1 MRSIVRIYLMCLRT
15 YPKILFAGYFAV
27 ILAGLSA
34 LAIPRVLSSGI
45 DRTLDTANE
54 DRGVEA
60 LITLGIILALLGIT
74 RGFFQGG
81 QMFMGENLA
90 QRIAYK
96 IRNDYF
102 HKLMHLSFAFH
113 DKQATGSLMSLATA
127 DVEGV
132 RMFIN
137 MGVIRSV
144 FITVM
149 IFGSATAML
158 IVDVQLALLT
168 MAFVPFLA
176 FRGVHTSRQLRRMW
190 LRVQELTADMVS
202 AVQENLTGARVVK
215 AFAAEEHERR
225 KFNERSFAAA
235 EQTYLAERTWAR
247 NFAIMDFGFMLAM
260 AVILWFGG
268 NRVIDGREVV
278 DGEVIYT
285 SLTPGEL
292 TSFFVYLNLM
302 VMPVRMLGRIVNIF
316 SRAAASGE
324 RLFEVLDAESPVYE
338 KEDARTFKEV
348 QGHVEFRNVSF
359 SYGGYEPA
367 LRNINVDIPPG
378 TRLALVG
385 RPGSGKTTF
394 AHLLPRFYDP
404 TDGVIAIDGEDIRD
418 FTLASLRAT
427 VGIVQQDV
435 FIHTATIRDN
445 VAFGNLEAEDEQ
457 IHEMMSIA
465 QLHDFIEEL
474 PSGYETVV
482 GERGVGLSG
491 GQKQRLSIARTI
503 LMDPPI
509 LILDD
514 STSSVDVHT
523 ERMIQETL
531 ESVVSSRTTIVISN
545 RFNTISKADLIL
557 VFKDGEI
564 VQSGTHDELVEV
576 LDGEYREL
584 YDSQMRPAEEA
595 RRAAE
600 QYSNGNGHNGD
611 GVTQP
616 DPSETVGG

>member
-1 MRSIVRIYLMCLRT
+1 MRSIIRIYLMCARSH
-15 YPKILFAGYFAV
+15 PKILALGYLAVFA
-27 ILAGLSA
+27 AGISA

-45 DRTLDTANE
+45 DRALDPANA
-54 DRGVEA
+54 DRGIESLVS
-60 LITLGIILALLGIT
+60 LGIILALLGIS

-90 QRIAYK
+90 QRISYK

-102 HKLMHLSFAFH
+102 DKLMHLSFAFH
-113 DKQATGSLMSLATA
+113 DKVGTGSLMSLATA

-132 RMFIN
+132 RQFIN

-144 FITVM
+144 FILTM
-149 IFGSATAML
+149 LFGSATAML
-158 IVDVQLALLT
+158 LVDVQLALMT

-202 AVQENLTGARVVK
+202 AVQENLTGIRVVK
-215 AFAAEEHERR
+215 AFAAEEHERT
-225 KFNERSFAAA
+225 KFNERSFKVT

-247 NFAIMDFGFMLAM
+247 NFAMMDFGFMLAM

-268 NRVIDGREVV
+268 NRVIDGREVI
-278 DGEVIYT
+278 DGQVVYT
-285 SLTPGEL
+285 ALTPGEL
-292 TSFFVYLNLM
+292 TSFFVYLNMM

-324 RLFEVLDAESPVYE
+324 RLFEILDTESPVIE
-338 KEDARTFKEV
+338 QAGATQLQNV
-348 QGHVEFRNVSF
+348 QGHVEFRSVSF

-367 LRNINVDIPPG
+367 LRDINIDVPPG
-378 TRLALVG
+378 TRVALVG

-404 TDGVIAIDGEDIRD
+404 THGEITIDGKDIREL
-418 FTLASLRAT
+418 TLASLRAN

-435 FIHTATIRDN
+435 FIHTASIRDN
-445 VAFGNLEAEDEQ
+445 VAFGDLSAEDAQ
-457 IHEMMSIA
+457 VHEMMGIA
-465 QLHDFIEEL
+465 QLHDFIQDL
-474 PSGYETVV
+474 PAGYETVV

-531 ESVVSSRTTIVISN
+531 EKVVSSRTTFVISN
-545 RFNTISKADLIL
+545 RFNTIALADLIL

-564 VQSGTHDELVEV
+564 AQSGAHEDLVAVE
-576 LDGEYREL
+576 GEYKEL

-595 RRAAE
+595 RRNAE
-600 QYSNGNGHNGD
+600 RLLSGNGHATEMATEVDSTG
-611 GVTQP
+611 
-616 DPSETVGG
+616 SVG

>member
-1 MRSIVRIYLMCLRT
+1 MRSIVRIYLMCART
-15 YPKILFAGYFAV
+15 YPKILILGYVAV
-27 ILAGLSA
+27 LAASLSA
-34 LAIPRVLSSGI
+34 LAIPRVLSAGI
-45 DRTLDTANE
+45 DRTLDPTNE
-54 DRGVEA
+54 SRGVEA
-60 LITLGIILALLGIT
+60 LVSLGIVLALLGLT
-74 RGFFQGG
+74 RGLFQGG

-102 HKLMHLSFAFH
+102 EKLMHLSFAFH
-113 DKQATGSLMSLATA
+113 DKQGTGSLMSLATA
-127 DVEGV
+127 DVEGI

-144 FITVM
+144 FIAVM

-158 IVDVQLALLT
+158 LVDVQLALLT

-202 AVQENLTGARVVK
+202 AVQENLTGIRVVK
-215 AFAAEEHERR
+215 AFAAEDHERR
-225 KFNERSFAAA
+225 KFEERSWATS

-247 NFAIMDFGFMLAM
+247 NFALMDFGFMLAI

-278 DGEVIYT
+278 DGQVVYS

-292 TSFFVYLNLM
+292 TAFFVYLNMM

-316 SRAAASGE
+316 SRASASGE
-324 RLFEVLDAESPVYE
+324 RLFAILDAESAVQERP
-338 KEDARTFKEV
+338 DAIELTGVR
-348 QGHVEFRNVSF
+348 GHVEFRDVNF
-359 SYGGYEPA
+359 SYTGYEPA
-367 LRNINVDIPPG
+367 LRHVSVDVPAG
-378 TRLALVG
+378 TRVALVG

-404 TDGVIAIDGEDIRD
+404 TSGEITIDGQDIRD
-418 FTLASLRAT
+418 YTLTSLRAN
-427 VGIVQQDV
+427 VGVVQQDV

-445 VAFGNLEAEDEQ
+445 VAFGNLDAEDER
-457 IHEMMSIA
+457 IYEMMRIA
-465 QLHDFIEEL
+465 QLHDFIMEL
-474 PSGYETVV
+474 PDGYQTVV

-503 LMDPPI
+503 LLDPPI
-509 LILDD
+509 LVLDD

-523 ERMIQETL
+523 ERLIQSTL
-531 ESVVSSRTTIVISN
+531 EHVVSSRTTFVISN
-545 RFNTISKADLIL
+545 RFHTIALADLIL

-564 VQSGTHDELVEV
+564 VQSGKHDDLVAVE
-576 LDGEYREL
+576 GEYKEL

-595 RRAAE
+595 RLAAQ
-600 QYSNGNGHNGD
+600 QYASGNGH
-611 GVTQP
+611 TQEP
-616 DPSETVGG
+616 VAEKYDAGGAG

>member
-1 MRSIVRIYLMCLRT
+1 MRSIVRIYLMCVRSH
-15 YPKILFAGYFAV
+15 PKILALGYLAV
-27 ILAGLSA
+27 LAAGLSA

-45 DRTLDTANE
+45 DRALDAGNE
-54 DRGVEA
+54 DGGVEA

-90 QRIAYK
+90 QRISYK

-102 HKLMHLSFAFH
+102 DKLMHLSFAFH
-113 DKQATGSLMSLATA
+113 DKVGTGSLMSLATA

-144 FITVM
+144 FILVM
-149 IFGSATAML
+149 LFGSAIAML
-158 IVDVQLALLT
+158 LVDVQLALIT

-190 LRVQELTADMVS
+190 LRVQELTSDMVS
-202 AVQENLTGARVVK
+202 AVQENLTGIRVVK
-215 AFAAEEHERR
+215 AFAAEEHERA
-225 KFNERSFAAA
+225 KFNERSFKVS

-247 NFAIMDFGFMLAM
+247 NFAMMDFGFMLAM

-268 NRVIDGREVV
+268 NRVIDGRTVIDGQVV
-278 DGEVIYT
+278 YT
-285 SLTPGEL
+285 AMSPGEL
-292 TSFFVYLNLM
+292 ASFFVYLNMM

-324 RLFEVLDAESPVYE
+324 RLFEILDTESPVVE
-338 KEDARTFKEV
+338 QPGATQLQNV
-348 QGHVEFRNVSF
+348 QGHVEFRSVSF

-367 LRNINVDIPPG
+367 LRNINIDVQPG
-378 TRLALVG
+378 TRVALVG

-404 TDGVIAIDGEDIRD
+404 TSGEITIDGKDIREL
-418 FTLASLRAT
+418 TLASLRAN

-435 FIHTATIRDN
+435 FIHTASIRDN
-445 VAFGNLEAEDEQ
+445 VAFGDLSAEDEQ
-457 IHEMMSIA
+457 VYEMMGIA
-465 QLHDFIEEL
+465 QLHDFIQDL
-474 PSGYETVV
+474 PAGYETVV

-491 GQKQRLSIARTI
+491 GQKQRLSIARSI

-523 ERMIQETL
+523 ERLIQQTL
-531 ESVVSSRTTIVISN
+531 EKVVSSRTTFVISN
-545 RFNTISKADLIL
+545 RFNTIALADLIL

-564 VQSGTHDELVEV
+564 AQSGTHEDLVAVE
-576 LDGEYREL
+576 GEYKEL

-595 RRAAE
+595 RRNAE
-600 QYSNGNGHNGD
+600 RLISGNGHTTELATEADSTG
-611 GVTQP
+611 
-616 DPSETVGG
+616 SVG

>member
-1 MRSIVRIYLMCLRT
+1 MCVRSH
-15 YPKILFAGYFAV
+15 PKILALGYLAV
-27 ILAGLSA
+27 LAAGLSA

-45 DRTLDTANE
+45 DRALDAGNE
-54 DRGVEA
+54 DGGVEA

-90 QRIAYK
+90 QRISYK

-102 HKLMHLSFAFH
+102 DKLMHLSFAFH
-113 DKQATGSLMSLATA
+113 DKVGTGSLMSLATA

-144 FITVM
+144 FILVM
-149 IFGSATAML
+149 LFGSAIAML
-158 IVDVQLALLT
+158 LVDVQLALIT

-190 LRVQELTADMVS
+190 LRVQELTSDMVS
-202 AVQENLTGARVVK
+202 AVQENLTGIRVVK
-215 AFAAEEHERR
+215 AFAAEEHERA
-225 KFNERSFAAA
+225 KFNERSFKVS

-247 NFAIMDFGFMLAM
+247 NFAMMDFGFMLAM

-268 NRVIDGREVV
+268 NRVIDGRTVIDGQVV
-278 DGEVIYT
+278 YT
-285 SLTPGEL
+285 AMSPGEL
-292 TSFFVYLNLM
+292 ASFFVYLNMM

-324 RLFEVLDAESPVYE
+324 RLFEILDTESPVVE
-338 KEDARTFKEV
+338 QPGATQLQNV
-348 QGHVEFRNVSF
+348 QGHVEFRSVSF

-367 LRNINVDIPPG
+367 LRNINIDVQPG
-378 TRLALVG
+378 TRVALVG

-404 TDGVIAIDGEDIRD
+404 TSGEITIDGKDIREL
-418 FTLASLRAT
+418 TLASLRAN

-435 FIHTATIRDN
+435 FIHTASIRDN
-445 VAFGNLEAEDEQ
+445 VAFGDLSAEDEQ
-457 IHEMMSIA
+457 VYEMMGIA
-465 QLHDFIEEL
+465 QLHDFIQDL
-474 PSGYETVV
+474 PAGYETVV

-491 GQKQRLSIARTI
+491 GQKQRLSIARSI

-523 ERMIQETL
+523 ERLIQQTL
-531 ESVVSSRTTIVISN
+531 EKVVSSRTTFVISN
-545 RFNTISKADLIL
+545 RFNTIALADLIL

-564 VQSGTHDELVEV
+564 AQSGTHEDLVAVE
-576 LDGEYREL
+576 GEYKEL

-595 RRAAE
+595 RRNAE
-600 QYSNGNGHNGD
+600 CLISGNGHTTELATEADSTG
-611 GVTQP
+611 
-616 DPSETVGG
+616 SVG